1 MEFKAVRV
9 MQLTSILLLG
19 ACLQVTAAVRAQTV
33 SFSGKDVPLEKVFV
47 SVEKQTGYVFF
58 FDEAILAEAK
68 PVTIQASRMPLDVF
82 LNTVLKEEGLKFS
95 FQNKTIVISRR
106 PPDPAPAAPPKDASS
121 EPPSDLHGR
130 VTDSAG
136 NPLAGASVVVKGTKQ
151 VFSTND
157 RGDFILKG
165 VTGTAVVVVSYIG
178 FESKEVT
185 LSGKEAFTVGIQ
197 LRHNNS
203 PLDDV
208 MVIGYGTTT
217 RRLSTGSVSKVST
230 EQIEEQPVSNP
241 ILALEGSVPG
251 LFITQTAGYEG
262 ANMTVTIRGQN
273 SLNSTT
279 PLNSSAP
286 LYVIDGIPFGSTP
299 VEQSAGAYGGGFGFS
314 PLNTISPADI
324 ESISILKDADATAIY
339 GSRGANGVILITTKK
354 GKNGNT
360 KLSVDLSG
368 GDGKVTRL
376 MPMMN
381 TAQYLNVRK
390 QAFANDG
397 VTPTVANAPDLMLW
411 SQTANTNFPKL
422 LIGNTA
428 HQSNAALSLSGGDA
442 FTQILF
448 SGSYHRESTVFD
460 TKTADDI
467 VQFHLNMQHKS
478 HDNRFGTTVSVNYN
492 VGDNTVPNYSLS
504 VSNYSLPPN
513 YPLYNPNG
521 SLYFGPGYTNPLA
534 AFNSNYNLQNTNLLA
549 NAGFHYMILP
559 GLDFKVNGGYNLIDT
574 KAVVITP
581 TSANNPLYNEPSLS
595 QLGDNY
601 IKTYIAEP
609 TLDYTYVLG
618 KGKLTAL
625 VGGTYQETQTVQ
637 PYFELGIYTNPALA
651 TSLGAL
657 NVLFEESGYSD
668 YKYASG
674 YGRLGFEWDN
684 KYLISGNIR
693 RDASSR
699 FGADR
704 EFGNFGSV
712 AGAWVFSNESF
723 SKELFPWLSFGKL
736 KTSYGTIGNDMIADY
751 LYEAVYNT
759 ISPAYGSVFGIV
771 PSNIANPN
779 VQWEV
784 TKKLDAAIELGF
796 LKDRLFFSADLYR
809 NRTGNLLAGSPLP
822 TQAGFSSYVANLP
835 ALVQNKGIELE
846 LTSTNIKNG
855 AFTWSTKFNLTIPQN
870 KLLAFPNLVNS
881 TYANTYVIGQSLNII
896 PAFHFTGFTNGIAQV
911 EDVNKDG
918 AITYGL
924 AANGKGD
931 QIIAGNTD
939 PKFYGGISNTFKYKG
954 FQLDF
959 LFQVVKK
966 RGYDGDVENT
976 ATPGQNS
983 NLPESMLKI
992 PFKYSTTFG
1001 SPANVAYSY
1010 YVGSDAAVGDA
1021 SFIRLKNVSLVYNVP
1036 STWIRHLKMQTLQ
1049 AYLRGQN
1056 LLTITHYRGL
1066 DPETMGLSVPPL
1078 KMLIAGI
1085 RTTF

>member
-1 MEFKAVRV
+1 

-19 ACLQVTAAVRAQTV
+19 ACLQVSAGVRAQTV
-33 SFSGKDVPLEKVFV
+33 SFSGKDVPLETVFV

-58 FDEAILAEAK
+58 FDEAILSEAK
-68 PVTIQASRMPLDVF
+68 LVTIQANHMPLDVF
-82 LNTVLKEEGLKFS
+82 LNTVLQAQSLKFS
-95 FQNKTIVISRR
+95 LQSKTIVISRKA
-106 PPDPAPAAPPKDASS
+106 PAPTPAAPPADASPD
-121 EPPSDLHGR
+121 PPSDMHGR

-136 NPLAGASVVVKGTKQ
+136 NPLVGASVAVKGSNM

-157 RGDFILKG
+157 RGDFILTGVKG
-165 VTGTAVVVVSYIG
+165 PADLVVSYVG
-178 FESKEVT
+178 FEPKEMSLTGKEVYT
-185 LSGKEAFTVGIQ
+185 IGIM
-197 LRHNNS
+197 LRHNNN
-203 PLDDV
+203 PLDEV
-208 MVIGYGTTT
+208 MIIGYGTTT
-217 RRLSTGSVSKVST
+217 RRLSTGSVDKVST
-230 EQIEEQPVSNP
+230 AEIEEQPVSNP

-251 LFITQTAGYEG
+251 LFITQTAGYAG
-262 ANMTVTIRGQN
+262 ANLTVSIRGQN

-279 PLNSSAP
+279 PNNSSAP

-299 VEQSAGAYGGGFGFS
+299 VEQSTGAYSGGTGFS
-314 PLNTISPADI
+314 PLNTINPADI

-360 KLSVDLSG
+360 KFSVDLSG

-376 MPMMN
+376 MPMLS
-381 TAQYLNVRK
+381 TAQYLSVRR

-397 VTPTVANAPDLMLW
+397 VTPTAANAPDLTTW
-411 SQTANTNFPKL
+411 SQTAYTNFPKL
-422 LIGNTA
+422 LIGHTA

-448 SGSYHRESTVFD
+448 SGSYHRESTVYD

-478 HDNRFGTTVSVNYN
+478 HDNRLGTTVSVNYN
-492 VGDNTVPNYSLS
+492 VGDNTIPNYSLS
-504 VSNYSLPPN
+504 LANYSLPPN

-534 AFNSNYNLQNTNLLA
+534 AFNSNYNMQTTNLLA

-559 GLDFKVNGGYNLIDT
+559 GLDFKANAGYNLIDA
-574 KAVVITP
+574 KAVTITP
-581 TSANNPLYNEPSLS
+581 TSANNPLYNEPSIS

-625 VGGTYQETQTVQ
+625 AGGTYQETQTVQ

-657 NVLFEESGYSD
+657 NVLFQESGYTD

-693 RDASSR
+693 RDGSSR

-704 EFGNFGSV
+704 QFGNFGSI
-712 AGAWVFSNESF
+712 AGAWVFSNEQF
-723 SKELFPWLSFGKL
+723 SKDLFPWLSFGKL
-736 KTSYGTIGNDMIADY
+736 KTSYGTIGNDRIQDY
-751 LYEAVYNT
+751 QYESVYNT
-759 ISPAYGSVFGIV
+759 ISPSYGSIVGIV
-771 PSNIANPN
+771 PGNIANPDI
-779 VQWEV
+779 QWEV
-784 TKKLDAAIELGF
+784 TRKLDAAIELGF

-809 NRTGNLLAGSPLP
+809 NRSGNLLGYAPLP
-822 TQAGFSSYVANLP
+822 TQAGFGQYEANLP

-855 AFTWSTKFNLTIPQN
+855 SFTWSTRINLTIPQN
-870 KLLAFPNLVNS
+870 KLLAFPNLIHT
-881 TYANTYVIGQSLNII
+881 TYANTYVIGQSLNLI
-896 PAFHFTGFTNGIAQV
+896 PAYHFTGFTNGIAQV

-918 AITYGL
+918 VITYGL

-931 QIIAGNTD
+931 QIVAGNSD
-939 PKFYGGISNTFKYKG
+939 PKFFGGISNTFKYKG

-959 LFQVVKK
+959 LFQAVKK
-966 RGYDGDVENT
+966 RGYDGDIENSVS
-976 ATPGQNS
+976 PGQGY
-983 NLPESMLKI
+983 NLPQSMLKI
-992 PFKYSTTFG
+992 PFEYSTTFG
-1001 SPANVAYSY
+1001 SPANVAYSH

-1021 SFIRLKNVSLVYNVP
+1021 SFIRLKNVSLAYNAP
-1036 STWIRHLKMQTLQ
+1036 SIWIKQLKMQTFQ
-1049 AYLRGQN
+1049 VYLRGQN
-1056 LLTITHYRGL
+1056 LLTITHYRGM
-1066 DPETMGLSVPPL
+1066 DPETQGLSLPPL

-1085 RTTF
+1085 RTPF